1 MIKTTFGGIITLLK
15 ELKVKQ
21 IIIGKQFD
29 ISENYNKFLEI
40 IKEKNIKVNIVEAGV
55 KLNIEKNLFFQI
67 LWPNDEQEVTENSI
81 NNNALICKLNYK
93 NFSMLFTGDIEK
105 EAEKVLVENYAG
117 KNDLKATVLKVG
129 HHGSK
134 TSSTYEFLNLVKPK
148 IALIGVGKNNS
159 FGHPNGEVLEQLH
172 NFDMQIYRTDENGEI
187 DITVNN
193 RGNVKVKKY
202 FSN

>member
-1 MIKTTFGGIITLLK
+1 MIKTTFGGIITLLE

-29 ISENYNKFLEI
+29 ISANYNKFLKI
-40 IKEKNIKVNIVEAGV
+40 VKEKNIKVNIVEAGV
-55 KLNIEKNLFFQI
+55 KINIEKNLFFQI

-81 NNNALICKLNYK
+81 NNNALVCKLNYK

-134 TSSTYEFLNLVKPK
+134 TSSTYDFLNLVKPK

-172 NFDMQIYRTDENGEI
+172 NFDTQIYRTDENGEI

-193 RGNVKVKKY
+193 RGNIKIKKRIV
-202 FSN
+202 